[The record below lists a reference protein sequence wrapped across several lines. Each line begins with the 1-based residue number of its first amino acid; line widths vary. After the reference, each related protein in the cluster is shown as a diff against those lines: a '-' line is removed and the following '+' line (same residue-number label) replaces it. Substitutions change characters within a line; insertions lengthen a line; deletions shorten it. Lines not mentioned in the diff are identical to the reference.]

1 MSHLGWAGSFYAL
14 AAINL
19 LLGGGLIW
27 RFLPAPRK
35 LPTAK
40 NRGLSTPSRWPADAA
55 AGLDH
60 GG

>member
-19 LLGGGLIW
+19 LLGAAIW

-40 NRGLSTPSRWPADAA
+40 TGVCPHLHAGTADAA